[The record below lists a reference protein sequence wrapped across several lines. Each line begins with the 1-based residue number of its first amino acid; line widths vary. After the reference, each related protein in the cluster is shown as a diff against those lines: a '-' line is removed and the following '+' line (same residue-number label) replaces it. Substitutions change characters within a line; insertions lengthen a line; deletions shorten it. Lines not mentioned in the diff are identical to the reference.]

1 MIYVFWFIVFVV
13 IFNLWL
19 KYTKSGRRY
28 NEKLEADTAARK
40 QVKLDKKQA
49 KLDRERLSLQPQHD
63 NSPTSSANTNS
74 QFNRDRYSYDGF
86 EDTSDDTTIYPM
98 THCMTYTNRD
108 GISSTRDIGM
118 VRAYRRSK
126 RWYIDAYCYQRGEV
140 RTFAVEN
147 ISKLEDFIEGN
158 TYTANNMIREH
169 IKSYE

>member
-1 MIYVFWFIVFVV
+1 MFWTMVTMAVLAFVV
-13 IFNLWL
+13 WAFFTPQG
-19 KYTKSGRRY
+19 KAKMAKVQA
-28 NEKLEADTAARK
+28 EEEQKKKDKLFRK
-40 QVKLDKKQA
+40 KMIDLPEY
-49 KLDRERLSLQPQHD
+49 ERPIESDP
-63 NSPTSSANTNS
+63 
-74 QFNRDRYSYDGF
+74 NRFSHDGF
-86 EDTSDDTTIYPM
+86 EDTTDDTAIYPM
-98 THCMTYTNRD
+98 THCMTYTNRN
-108 GISSTRDIGM
+108 GVSSTRDIGM

>member
-1 MIYVFWFIVFVV
+1 MFWTLVTMAVLAFVV
-13 IFNLWL
+13 WAFFTPQGKAKMAKIQAEEAQ
-19 KYTKSGRRY
+19 KKKD
-28 NEKLEADTAARK
+28 KLFRK
-40 QVKLDKKQA
+40 KTIELPEY
-49 KLDRERLSLQPQHD
+49 ERPIEYDL
-63 NSPTSSANTNS
+63 
-74 QFNRDRYSYDGF
+74 NRFSHDGF
-86 EDTSDDTTIYPM
+86 EDTTDDTAIYPM
-98 THCMTYTNRD
+98 THCMTYTNRN
-108 GISSTRDIGM
+108 GVSSTRDIGM

>member
-1 MIYVFWFIVFVV
+1 MFWTLVTMAVLAFVV
-13 IFNLWL
+13 WAFFTPQGKAKMAKIQAEEAQ
-19 KYTKSGRRY
+19 KKKD
-28 NEKLEADTAARK
+28 KLFRK
-40 QVKLDKKQA
+40 KTIELPEY
-49 KLDRERLSLQPQHD
+49 ERPIESDL
-63 NSPTSSANTNS
+63 
-74 QFNRDRYSYDGF
+74 NRFSHDGF
-86 EDTSDDTTIYPM
+86 EDTTDDTAIYPM
-98 THCMTYTNRD
+98 THCMTYTNRN
-108 GISSTRDIGM
+108 GVSSTRDIGM

>member
-1 MIYVFWFIVFVV
+1 MFWTLVTMAVLAFVV
-13 IFNLWL
+13 WAFFTPQG
-19 KYTKSGRRY
+19 KAKMAKVQA
-28 NEKLEADTAARK
+28 EEEQKKKDKLFRK
-40 QVKLDKKQA
+40 KMIDLPEY
-49 KLDRERLSLQPQHD
+49 ERPIESDP
-63 NSPTSSANTNS
+63 
-74 QFNRDRYSYDGF
+74 NRFSHDGF
-86 EDTSDDTTIYPM
+86 EDTTDDTAIYPM
-98 THCMTYTNRD
+98 THCMTYTNRN
-108 GISSTRDIGM
+108 GVSSTRDIGM